1 MIIIVCVLWQENL
14 VEKTCELCTHKKE
27 RRRRLCCWPCTH
39 SSGNTFHQS
48 FKYKLSVIRKQVVQ
62 GCECGGSITFIAS
75 ILFVLV
81 ARHLTELNSQRVKPF
96 HCTIFFSCTCIAL
109 HSSCLLPQSSK
120 KNECRYGDCLN
131 EVLLSHYYENSFHLV
146 NRFCF
151 CYVIG
156 AKSRRDAASTARL
169 KAWTYSNVW
178 KTSIVYRN
186 QFSIYVFEKKKQ
198 KKTKWSAEIVFQRRS
213 RKKWNR
219 NVKEGACA
227 RVLLWKE
234 KVFGLFPF
242 QAKK

>member
-1 MIIIVCVLWQENL
+1 MLLAMYTKLCKYVLTNLLNTNWAWYESKLCKGVSAEVLSHLLHLFCSCWLLGIWLNWTVNVWSHFIVQ
-14 VEKTCELCTHKKE
+14 
-27 RRRRLCCWPCTH
+27 
-39 SSGNTFHQS
+39 
-48 FKYKLSVIRKQVVQ
+48 
-62 GCECGGSITFIAS
+62 
-75 ILFVLV
+75 ILF
-81 ARHLTELNSQRVKPF
+81 
-96 HCTIFFSCTCIAL
+96 CCTCIAL

-186 QFSIYVFEKKKQ
+186 QFPIYVFENKQ
-198 KKTKWSAEIVFQRRS
+198 KKPKWSAEIVFQRRS